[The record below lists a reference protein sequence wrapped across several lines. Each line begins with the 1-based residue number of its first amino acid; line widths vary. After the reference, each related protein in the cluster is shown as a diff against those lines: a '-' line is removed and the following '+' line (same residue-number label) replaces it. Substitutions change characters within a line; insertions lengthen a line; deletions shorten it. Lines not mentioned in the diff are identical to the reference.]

1 MKSKLNVK
9 SQYSI
14 KKVNKV
20 LRVKSD
26 KFVPHTYE
34 LYKVSGPNKFV
45 KFFVSKKDATEY
57 VKQFTNTKMNRVDVF
72 KEIKRINDIKLP
84 IKTI

>member
-9 SQYSI
+9 SEYSI

-20 LRVKSD
+20 LRMKTE

-45 KFFVSKKDATEY
+45 KFFVTRCIIRD
-57 VKQFTNTKMNRVDVF
+57 FRIL
-72 KEIKRINDIKLP
+72 IKFVCFVVIHILYNFRY
-84 IKTI
+84 